1 MMKDKFTKD
10 DIGVYVVGG
19 DENNP
24 EQQAIKI
31 LEFAMHYGY
40 DGITSEELAAYK
52 KDYDENFQDQWL
64 DWYED
69 MADELEFALAYLN
82 IYKCEQGVG
91 FTFVDTNLAL
101 IGANGLDN
109 SPVDKV
115 E

>member
-1 MMKDKFTKD
+1 MKDKFTKD
-10 DIGVYVVGG
+10 DIGVYVVGA
-19 DENNP
+19 DENDP

-31 LEFAMHYGY
+31 LEFAVHYGY
-40 DGITSEELAAYK
+40 DGITSEEVAAYK
-52 KDYDENFQDQWL
+52 KDYEENFQDQWL
-64 DWYED
+64 DWHED

-91 FTFVDTNLAL
+91 FTFVDTNFAL
-101 IGANGLDN
+101 IDANGLDN